1 MYNNMFE
8 RMTARSEF
16 TKLPGTKHFGYPYS
30 NVLIV
35 NGMQYTKI
43 TVCPVCL
50 NHEFSKD
57 AMHCRICGTP
67 LINESNR
74 IEDCFSKET
83 GRETSSNTWYPTF
96 EKRYQQLITYRGL
109 IYDEDWVDYDYW
121 EFTKFMM
128 RGVRSTVSKDL
139 HSAILYTHAF
149 TDDNDDVYIVTDTAM
164 AAEII
169 KSEQET
175 VLSFLKETDDIE
187 RSRLEV
193 LVANDL

>member
-1 MYNNMFE
+1 
-8 RMTARSEF
+8 
-16 TKLPGTKHFGYPYS
+16 
-30 NVLIV
+30 
-35 NGMQYTKI
+35 
-43 TVCPVCL
+43 
-50 NHEFSKD
+50 
-57 AMHCRICGTP
+57 
-67 LINESNR
+67 
-74 IEDCFSKET
+74 
-83 GRETSSNTWYPTF
+83 
-96 EKRYQQLITYRGL
+96 
-109 IYDEDWVDYDYW
+109 
-121 EFTKFMM
+121 MM